1 MSLIP
6 VIGDMHIG
14 ARNDNLALM
23 EHQLKFFENTFFPY
37 LEKNGCSL
45 VFQTGDLFDR
55 RKYSNHAT
63 IDVWKK
69 RFFDVLSGMNVKLIT
84 IIGNHDMPFKNT
96 VKINTPSL
104 LLEEYSNITIVE
116 SPTTING
123 ILCLPWICSENQK
136 EIMDEVEKSRVFV
149 CMAHL
154 ELQGYETYRGIFS
167 DKGLS
172 GDLFSAFDLV
182 LSGHF
187 HHKSSRDNIRY
198 VGTPYEMTW
207 NDYGDERGFHVLDTS
222 SNELTFIKNPLK
234 MHNKVHYDDT
244 GIKSFDVLCEG
255 MNFQKLSGTFVK
267 VIVSSKT
274 NPYFYDQYID
284 QIEKVNPI
292 NIVAVE
298 DPLNLSL
305 DNEKDIIEGA
315 ENVLDILHQYV
326 EGIDAQ
332 VDKIRLETFL
342 SGLYQ
347 EALAVE

>member
-1 MSLIP
+1 
-6 VIGDMHIG
+6 
-14 ARNDNLALM
+14 
-23 EHQLKFFENTFFPY
+23 
-37 LEKNGCSL
+37 
-45 VFQTGDLFDR
+45 
-55 RKYSNHAT
+55 
-63 IDVWKK
+63 
-69 RFFDVLSGMNVKLIT
+69 
-84 IIGNHDMPFKNT
+84 
-96 VKINTPSL
+96 
-104 LLEEYSNITIVE
+104 
-116 SPTTING
+116 
-123 ILCLPWICSENQK
+123 
-136 EIMDEVEKSRVFV
+136 
-149 CMAHL
+149 
-154 ELQGYETYRGIFS
+154 
-167 DKGLS
+167 
-172 GDLFSAFDLV
+172 
-182 LSGHF
+182 
-187 HHKSSRDNIRY
+187 
-198 VGTPYEMTW
+198 
-207 NDYGDERGFHVLDTS
+207 
-222 SNELTFIKNPLK
+222 LK